1 MKQAFYYQTQVLQ
14 ELWQARAVAVGTQE
28 PSQRQ
33 DRRGE
38 SARDGR
44 DNDG

>member
-14 ELWQARAVAVGTQE
+14 ELWRTPTAAVTPE
-28 PSQRQ
+28 RPERQ

-38 SARDGR
+38 PARDGR
-44 DNDG
+44 VRDGR